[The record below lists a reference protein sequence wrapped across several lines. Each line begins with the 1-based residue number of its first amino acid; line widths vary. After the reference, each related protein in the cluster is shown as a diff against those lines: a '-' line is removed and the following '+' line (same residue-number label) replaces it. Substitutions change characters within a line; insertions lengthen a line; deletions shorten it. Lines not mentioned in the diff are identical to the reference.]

1 MYGYMLNLSI
11 SGVREKV
18 SRRRERSKA
27 DAAPKGAGTV
37 WRVGTGDKSAVDNL
51 DKGAEYAPKGIEISA
66 ERRQELLEEA
76 KRHSD
81 WLTARLGEPSAE
93 AMARAEQL
101 WNEIHGTKPL
111 GAIHSSQTP
120 SATWLT
126 P

>member
-1 MYGYMLNLSI
+1 MLNLSI

-27 DAAPKGAGTV
+27 DAARKGAGTV
-37 WRVGTGDKSAVDNL
+37 SRVGAGDTADGAGVASSDPDEGSA
-51 DKGAEYAPKGIEISA
+51 YAPEGIEISA

-81 WLTARLGEPSAE
+81 WLTAKLGEPSAE

-101 WNEIHGTKPL
+101 WNEIHGPRPP
-111 GAIHSSQTP
+111 GNSS
-120 SATWLT
+120 
-126 P
+126 